1 MHTHTP
7 TPTHPHPHTLNYNHS
22 CIYTYRHKH
31 NHSDTHSPTH
41 SHCVPI
47 SPPCPPESAAKT
59 GMIMVLGEITVP
71 APGIDYQKVIRNA
84 IKEIG
89 YDDSSKGFDYKTCN
103 VLVAIEEQSPDIKQV
118 RTLSPTHKPTTHL
131 RAD

>member
-1 MHTHTP
+1 
-7 TPTHPHPHTLNYNHS
+7 
-22 CIYTYRHKH
+22 
-31 NHSDTHSPTH
+31 
-41 SHCVPI
+41 
-47 SPPCPPESAAKT
+47 
-59 GMIMVLGEITVP
+59 MIMVLGEITVP

-118 RTLSPTHKPTTHL
+118 RTLPPTHHPPTRGLTDIYL
-131 RAD
+131 RTDCKHPTSSHVRA